1 MEFIP
6 LESTAAIHDPYAYC
20 SEQEALDRQ
29 SSFDIDPLEST
40 ELTKVER
47 RELRVHDPLKIIKK
61 FYRSAAGE
69 DMQSKYPSRN
79 NDKLY
84 SCALYLHA
92 LWSSNKANACN
103 TYGFIMDRI
112 RAIRQE
118 LVIENGTLVTHKVV
132 IILDTIIRFYIQ
144 SWEDIILSGIR
155 DSGWFDEV
163 LHERALSSCLA
174 SLISTNADTRYISYI
189 IYLNISHVLRCEL
202 MAQYTANNKYYMQ
215 FSTLSLYEFIKY
227 YQYLCAPMVVK
238 ATKCICHLQQGNLD
252 LMVQSLQT
260 ESDIIIRSLYT
271 FHILPYLRMWRF
283 LLFRHSI
290 NLKAESTLMVI
301 ELAHRLYMT
310 KSAMELLLSH
320 CNITI
325 DASTDSINTVDL
337 KQAPVADLLNSF
349 LFITSQGV

>member
-6 LESTAAIHDPYAYC
+6 LAVAAAGHDPYAYC
-20 SEQEALDRQ
+20 SEKEALDRQ
-29 SSFDIDPLEST
+29 SSFDIDLLEST

-69 DMQSKYPSRN
+69 DMQSKYPPRN

-84 SCALYLHA
+84 SCALYLHD
-92 LWSSNKANACN
+92 LWSSNKDNACN

-118 LVIENGTLVTHKVV
+118 LVIDGTLETHKVV
-132 IILDTIIRFYIQ
+132 NILDTIIRFYIQ

-155 DSGWFDEV
+155 GSGWFDEV

-174 SLISTNADTRYISYI
+174 SLISINADTRYISYI

-202 MAQYTANNKYYMQ
+202 MSQYAASNNYYMQ

-227 YQYLCAPMVVK
+227 YQYLCAPMVLK
-238 ATKCICHLQQGNLD
+238 ATKCICHLQQGNVD
-252 LMVQSLQT
+252 LIAQSLQT
-260 ESDIIIRSLYT
+260 ESDTIIRSLYT

-283 LLFRHSI
+283 LLLRHSI

-310 KSAMELLLSH
+310 KSAMELMLSH
-320 CNITI
+320 CNIAI
-325 DASTDSINTVDL
+325 DDSADTINTVDL
-337 KQAPVADLLNSF
+337 KQAPVADLLKSF